1 MSTWA
6 NKDGIPASS
15 AQLLRLLLYCPVSS
29 SPHNENA
36 LIFLHNYLLQRRRGG
51 RADKQLRTNYNRN
64 DSVPC
69 IEYTASLFLTNR
81 AHSDNRAL
89 SPSSRA
95 LSVCQSEAGIARP
108 VTAIA
113 QFPFNFLPLRIGLFN
128 SCCCCCFSWTAYRE
142 SAVSK
147 VFGGNLL

>member
-1 MSTWA
+1 MEF
-6 NKDGIPASS
+6 P
-15 AQLLRLLLYCPVSS
+15 LLLHSCCGYFYTVPLAPPHITKMHWYSS
-29 SPHNENA
+29 TTISCS
-36 LIFLHNYLLQRRRGG
+36 GG
-51 RADKQLRTNYNRN
+51 GGCRADKQLRTNYNRN

-128 SCCCCCFSWTAYRE
+128 SCCCFSWTAYRE
-142 SAVSK
+142 IAVSK